1 MTIRIAEDKD
11 LDRIKYL
18 LLQVNNVHADGRPDI
33 FIKDCMKY
41 TDKEILDQLHDK
53 TKVIFVYTDDKDM
66 VLGYAFCQIKEY
78 KNINNIHPHKSL
90 YIDDLCVD
98 EKHRRQYIGQSL
110 LNHVEEYAKNNHFYS
125 IELNV
130 WECNPNAKAF
140 YERMGMKILK
150 IGMEKKIV

>member
-1 MTIRIAEDKD
+1 MNIRLAQDKD
-11 LDRIKYL
+11 LEDIKCL

-41 TDKEILDQLHDK
+41 KDKEILDQLHDP
-53 TKVIFVYTDDKDM
+53 TKVVFVYPNDKDK

-78 KNINNIHPHKSL
+78 KGINNIHPHKCL

-98 EKHRRQYIGQSL
+98 EKHRRLHIGESL
-110 LNHVEEYAKNNHFYS
+110 LKHVEKYAKENHFYN

-130 WECNPNAKAF
+130 WECNPSAKAF
-140 YERMGMKILK
+140 YEKMGMNVLK
-150 IGMEKKIV
+150 IGMEKKL

>member
-1 MTIRIAEDKD
+1 MTIRLAEDKD
-11 LDRIKYL
+11 VNRIQEL

-33 FIKDCMKY
+33 FIKNSRKY
-41 TDKEILDQLHDK
+41 TDKEVVDQLHDK
-53 TKVIFVYTDDKDM
+53 TKVIFVYVDDNDK

-98 EKHRRQYIGQSL
+98 EKYRRNHIGQYL
-110 LNHVEEYAKNNHFYS
+110 LKHVEDYAKNNGFVS

-130 WECNPNAKAF
+130 WECNSSAKAF
-140 YERMGMKILK
+140 YERMGMKVLK
-150 IGMEKKIV
+150 IGMEKRIL